1 MNRMRIRGMSR
12 FCFGLGLGTGL
23 LLALGLEPCV
33 HAQAPADPPA
43 PTRSPATEPAVPLA
57 AGSPFAVLQEGK
69 PPAPPAPSI
78 GQDAPN
84 EAGGPAATPLPSS
97 SRGGSQPAGRG
108 DVPDVEFDQADGLI
122 TLHTDELDVRRLLE
136 VISRRAGL
144 NLAISPKVQGTIT
157 ANFEKV
163 SIQELLRSVLKLAD
177 LVEKVDGEI
186 HFIYSREEV
195 GKEALSAKKERTV
208 IKVYRLNYIRADEMM
223 VMIAPFLSDDVGKKR
238 FATTANY
245 QFGIS
250 EASTLTTGGMG
261 STSAMGGGG
270 MGGGA
275 GGAGGVVASGGTIQR
290 GTQPVTG
297 GLSYSDH
304 DTLVIQDYETNIK
317 VIDQIIQRL
326 DVQPVQVLIEAV
338 IISVELTKDTQL
350 GVNFAVV
357 DHLGQQLGTIGSGA
371 VINNNVGFTPSQVL
385 TAAGKIAAS
394 TADPTG
400 FASGANGI
408 KYGFIA
414 NNVTGFINALE
425 TLGSTKILAS
435 PRILVLNKQ
444 RAEIQLGERLG
455 FRTLSQNF
463 TSTIQQVQFLN
474 TGTLL
479 RIRPFVS
486 SDGMVRM
493 EIHPERSQGAVTDD
507 LPNVTTAQL
516 TTNVMVANGST
527 LVIGGLMEEEDV
539 YNQTGL
545 PGLSRVPAL
554 GHLFGLKDKLGRR
567 RELVVL
573 LTPHVWSAGPSSL
586 HGPDLV
592 RAGTAGAVKPP
603 EATPADRP
611 AAPETAP
618 AAPPR
623 AELALAARPAPAPA
637 PAPLQVERSPA
648 PAPSPSPGDDAATS
662 SNEAPAPA
670 SSPGEAPALA
680 PASGEGAAAA
690 PGEPVLLDVGSRIDA
705 LRSGRLVPIAP
716 ILASPPTPVTRR
728 EPSPPRVDPG
738 VARAGFQE
746 PSRPAPA
753 QADDRRHVVRPGE
766 TFETLAE
773 TYYGSP
779 RFSRALWWANRGTIA
794 WPGALAAGKQ
804 IRIPPVGELDRKML
818 GPLPSEAVPV
828 SLPNLERIT
837 EQSAPKRRQPTPRPS
852 ASPRID
858 PEIRPAAAATTP
870 ADGGVA
876 IHVVGPNDTLR
887 GIARAWFGDDSR
899 AREIADLNRELLQA
913 EGRPRVGQRLIMP
926 AGATPPRLSP

>member
-1 MNRMRIRGMSR
+1 MNRTRITGMSE
-12 FCFGLGLGTGL
+12 FLLGLGL
-23 LLALGLEPCV
+23 LLAPGGGLSAR
-33 HAQAPADPPA
+33 AQSPVDSPAMTPA
-43 PTRSPATEPAVPLA
+43 PSDAPPFA
-57 AGSPFAVLQEGK
+57 AGSPFAASAEGK
-69 PPAPPAPSI
+69 PPAPPTPSI
-78 GQDAPN
+78 GRSSQN
-84 EAGGPAATPLPSS
+84 EAGGPTAAPLPSAS
-97 SRGGSQPAGRG
+97 STRGQTRPATR
-108 DVPDVEFDQADGLI
+108 DDAPQIDFDQADGLI

-136 VISRRAGL
+136 VISRRSGL

-163 SIQELLRSVLKLAD
+163 SIQELLRAVLKLAN

-245 QFGIS
+245 QYGIS
-250 EASTLTTGGMG
+250 ESSTLTTGGMG
-261 STSAMGGGG
+261 STSSGGGGGG
-270 MGGGA
+270 MAGA
-275 GGAGGVVASGGTIQR
+275 GGGSVAASGGTIQR

-297 GLSYSDH
+297 GLSYSDN

-371 VINNNVGFTPSQVL
+371 AINSNVGFTPSQVL

-408 KYGFIA
+408 KYGFVA

-545 PGLSRVPAL
+545 PGLSRLPAL

-573 LTPHVWSAGPSSL
+573 LTPHIWTAGPAPL
-586 HGPDLV
+586 HGADLA
-592 RAGTAGAVKPP
+592 RAGRAGNPDGVKQ
-603 EATPADRP
+603 AAADVRP
-611 AAPETAP
+611 TAP
-618 AAPPR
+618 ATAPPL
-623 AELALAARPAPAPA
+623 ADLALAPGPEPIPIPV
-637 PAPLQVERSPA
+637 PAPLRVEQPPSASLTPTTIDRAASP
-648 PAPSPSPGDDAATS
+648 
-662 SNEAPAPA
+662 
-670 SSPGEAPALA
+670 
-680 PASGEGAAAA
+680 

-705 LRSGRLVPIAP
+705 MRAGRLVPSAP
-716 ILASPPTPVTRR
+716 ILASPPITSRDAPK
-728 EPSPPRVDPG
+728 PKADPA
-738 VARAGFQE
+738 VALAGYKAE
-746 PSRPAPA
+746 APA
-753 QADDRRHVVRPGE
+753 APKKVAGRRHAVRVGE
-766 TFETLAE
+766 TFETIAKS
-773 TYYGSP
+773 YYGSP
-779 RFSRALWWANRGTIA
+779 RFSRALWWANRGAIA
-794 WPGALAAGKQ
+794 WPGALAVGKQ
-804 IRIPPVGELDRKML
+804 IVIPPVDDLDRKML
-818 GPLPSEAVPV
+818 GPQQAAIEPSALPT
-828 SLPNLERIT
+828 LEPIAAQPPGVRHAPPSRPAPSPAPRVDP
-837 EQSAPKRRQPTPRPS
+837 EVQPARAPKPRDEV
-852 ASPRID
+852 D
-858 PEIRPAAAATTP
+858 PATSS
-870 ADGGVA
+870 A
-876 IHVVGPNDTLR
+876 IHVVRPNETLR

-899 AREIADLNRELLQA
+899 AGEIAELNRDLLQA
-913 EGRPRVGQRLIMP
+913 EGRPRVGQRLILPTGASSARP
-926 AGATPPRLSP
+926 AP